1 MPLFDKCLTSED
13 DMKMK
18 SRLQDIIK
26 EYTDELSHESDCS
39 AENGIQVDCILFRD
53 LDTTSQLRYI
63 AEKEKEGSSKDDLPF
78 SLNHRP

>member
-1 MPLFDKCLTSED
+1 
-13 DMKMK
+13 MKMK

-26 EYTDELSHESDCS
+26 EYTDELSHESFDS
-39 AENGIQVDCILFRD
+39 SEDSIQGDSILFRD

-63 AEKEKEGSSKDDLPF
+63 AEKEKENCSKDDLPI

>member
-1 MPLFDKCLTSED
+1 MSENN
-13 DMKMK
+13 MKMK

-39 AENGIQVDCILFRD
+39 AEDGIQGDSILFRD

-63 AEKEKEGSSKDDLPF
+63 AEKEKENSSKDDLPV